1 MIALSASVLAK
12 SCYRIGAEL
21 RISLSFA
28 FKLFSLLAFA
38 GVYAL
43 TQLGLVGNSVPV
55 RPARVGIELGTSYIL
70 RGCGLQRSECLLQ
83 SALLTDHF
91 D

>member
-21 RISLSFA
+21 RISLSFV

-43 TQLGLVGNSVPV
+43 TQLGLVGDSVPV
-55 RPARVGIELGTSYIL
+55 RPARVGIE
-70 RGCGLQRSECLLQ
+70 
-83 SALLTDHF
+83 
-91 D
+91 